1 MSACF
6 CSCRDCKLFQSD
18 QTSSF
23 SSLIKPSDHRVFQ
36 SDQTS
41 RINLACSQYHTAFR
55 HTVWPIPESF
65 SGLFCCKHGGEFEII
80 AKMFLKYCA
89 VLEKK
94 ISEGN
99 WAPVCVPLA
108 HFWRTKSLSFLET
121 GFQRLRSEVA
131 SKGGG
136 QETSKY

>member
-6 CSCRDCKLFQSD
+6 CSCRNCKLFQSD

-23 SSLIKPSDHRVFQ
+23 SSLIKPSDPKLFQ

-41 RINLACSQYHTAFR
+41 RINLACSQYHPAFR
-55 HTVWPIPESF
+55 HTVWAIAEYF
-65 SGLFCCKHGGEFEII
+65 SGLFCCRHGGEFEII
-80 AKMFLKYCA
+80 AKKFLKHCT

-99 WAPVCVPLA
+99 WAPVCVLLA

-131 SKGGG
+131 GRGGEQG
-136 QETSKY
+136 TNKY